1 MQNKAITSRRSFL
14 SQKVRALIT
23 FAENVVD
30 VSLLRQSSLSKRN
43 LYTNVEFHACVLW
56 LWLFHP
62 IRQRL
67 KWYKLKSLSNYVA
80 TRLSTQ
86 LSCLFSVFPVATCN
100 WCWKNVFFL
109 ASLIVRQLLIPFIW
123 YLECYQ

>member
-43 LYTNVEFHACVLW
+43 LYTNVEFHACVL
-56 LWLFHP
+56 
-62 IRQRL
+62 
-67 KWYKLKSLSNYVA
+67 
-80 TRLSTQ
+80 
-86 LSCLFSVFPVATCN
+86 
-100 WCWKNVFFL
+100 
-109 ASLIVRQLLIPFIW
+109 
-123 YLECYQ
+123 